1 MSRVKENSIQRILDN
16 ILSGNT
22 DYIDSIIK
30 KDSVKGDIIP
40 YSYIQE
46 YVRNLREESIER
58 LEFNLYDIRDLVS
71 ENEENYNK
79 SSENI
84 EKIVECMLMEIN
96 RVNDSNRLN
105 NDLKQLERILKEARN
120 QEDEIEQKMK
130 IHAKKIEKM
139 QGDFIS
145 ILSIFSAVIIA
156 FFGGINLLGNTLTSI
171 NGTNKYR
178 LIFIVTLIGIILFN
192 VIYMLLYS
200 IARLTNK
207 SIGVSRKHRACKKCT
222 KSITLGCIANK
233 YPIVFFFNIVS
244 IIILIVDSFLYFVD
258 KYNFITF
265 ITKDLWFLSGTK
277 DAIMIIIILSFIITL
292 SLIFMLRKKI
302 ESLFECDFKGM
313 KEKIV
318 DDISS
323 KEIEED
329 KLALDITEALKRA
342 NEIFIGKK

>member
-1 MSRVKENSIQRILDN
+1 MSRIKENSIQRILDN

-22 DYIDSIIK
+22 DYIYSIIEE
-30 KDSVKGDIIP
+30 DSVQGEIIP

-46 YVRNLREESIER
+46 YVRNLREESIEKI
-58 LEFNLYDIRDLVS
+58 EFNLYDIKDLVS

-79 SSENI
+79 SSEKI
-84 EKIVECMLMEIN
+84 EKIVECIFMEIN

-120 QEDEIEQKMK
+120 QEDEIEQKMQ

-156 FFGGINLLGNTLTSI
+156 FFGGINLLGNTLTAIDS
-171 NGTNKYR
+171 TNKYR
-178 LIFIVTLIGIILFN
+178 LIFICALTGMVLFN

-207 SIGVSRKHRACKKCT
+207 SIGVSRKHWTCKKCT
-222 KSITLGCIANK
+222 KSITLRCIANK
-233 YPIVFFFNIVS
+233 YPIVFFFNVVLITL
-244 IIILIVDSFLYFVD
+244 LIVDSFLYFVD

-265 ITKDLWFLSGTK
+265 IIKKIWFLSGTK
-277 DAIMIIIILSFIITL
+277 DEIMIIIILSFIFTL

-302 ESLFECDFKGM
+302 ESLFECDFKGT

-318 DDISS
+318 DDISN
-323 KEIEED
+323 KEIED
-329 KLALDITEALKRA
+329 KLELDITEALKRV